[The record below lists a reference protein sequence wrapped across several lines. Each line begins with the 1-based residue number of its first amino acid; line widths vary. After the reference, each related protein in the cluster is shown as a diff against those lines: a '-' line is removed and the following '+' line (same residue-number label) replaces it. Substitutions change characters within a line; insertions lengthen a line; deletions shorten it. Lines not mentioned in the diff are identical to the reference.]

1 MAKIILGDIIYII
14 DPTIPSKGR
23 GKKNCEKAVR
33 LTAFSLFFYPSPK
46 SICKNKNKY
55 KYFLHKPI
63 YMTLFHEKEN
73 EKVLKKKKIS

>member
-23 GKKNCEKAVR
+23 GKKK
-33 LTAFSLFFYPSPK
+33 LWKSGQPSPK

-55 KYFLHKPI
+55 QYFLHKPI
-63 YMTLFHEKEN
+63 YMTLFHK
-73 EKVLKKKKIS
+73 S